1 MNGFVRLVAI
11 IGVALLSACS
21 SSNKAP
27 AAKAPQELNELM
39 ARGATAEVDGLR
51 VAALRRYEE
60 AGQLYPTS
68 KLPWLRIAHIQFDSG
83 NYGEAIVAA
92 QQVVARD
99 DTDKVARSILSVSGL
114 RVASKAVADLRT
126 SNGLVGS
133 VRNEAQELA
142 NVLRD
147 SLGES
152 VLVPTTA
159 PAATNTAT
167 GATNP
172 APTVPRQR
180 ASARS
185 TSTPTSATNSTAVP
199 PAPAPVRPAAPAANS
214 ASPQSGSGSPFGSLK

>member
-1 MNGFVRLVAI
+1 MNGFVRLLLI

-21 SSNKAP
+21 FSSKTP
-27 AAKAPQELNELM
+27 SAKAPPELNELM
-39 ARGATAEVDGLR
+39 ALGATAEVDGLR

-68 KLPWLRIAHIQFDSG
+68 KLPWLRIAHIQFDSA

-99 DTDKVARSILSVSGL
+99 ASDKVARSILSVSGL

-152 VLVPTTA
+152 VLVPSTA
-159 PAATNTAT
+159 PAAASTAP
-167 GATNP
+167 NP

-180 ASARS
+180 NRNN
-185 TSTPTSATNSTAVP
+185 STPAAAANSTAAP
-199 PAPAPVRPAAPAANS
+199 PAPAQVRPAAPASNS
-214 ASPQSGSGSPFGSLK
+214 ANPQSGSGSPFGSLK

>member
-27 AAKAPQELNELM
+27 AAKAPQELSELM

-152 VLVPTTA
+152 VLVPSTA
-159 PAATNTAT
+159 PAAASTAP
-167 GATNP
+167 NP

-180 ASARS
+180 NRNN
-185 TSTPTSATNSTAVP
+185 STPAAAANSTAAP
-199 PAPAPVRPAAPAANS
+199 PAPAQVRPAAPASNS
-214 ASPQSGSGSPFGSLK
+214 ANPQSGSGSPFGSLK

>member
-27 AAKAPQELNELM
+27 AAKAPQELSELM

-152 VLVPTTA
+152 VLVPTTT
-159 PAATNTAT
+159 PAAT
-167 GATNP
+167 
-172 APTVPRQR
+172 
-180 ASARS
+180 
-185 TSTPTSATNSTAVP
+185 TSATGTAGAAPTAPKQRTSTRLTTAP
-199 PAPAPVRPAAPAANS
+199 ASAAASSSAPAPVQVRPAATAGSGNTA
-214 ASPQSGSGSPFGSLK
+214 QSGSSSPFGSLK